1 MTNTTM
7 SEERLHACE
16 RKAEPLMLG
25 LSAAFLVATLKPY
38 FDMAATHWARQ
49 LELGIVVIRPLLT

>member
-1 MTNTTM
+1 M

-49 LELGIVVIRPLLT
+49 LELGIVVLRALLT